1 VLPGGM
7 TGRIIAEEY
16 TAMFPNE
23 SVLFTSEYPEDEIA
37 RRGRWDAGT
46 PLLAKPY
53 RAESLT
59 QIVRNA
65 LDS

>member
-1 VLPGGM
+1 M

-23 SVLFTSEYPEDEIA
+23 SVLFTPGYPENKIV
-37 RRGRWDAGT
+37 RRGRWNAGT

-53 RAESLT
+53 RAESLA